1 LVLLKIIK
9 HCQENVPKIVTG
21 SLLGLDLDEK
31 LEVTNCFPFPSED
44 NAENDAYQIEMMK
57 SLRAVN
63 VDNNIVGWYQSALLG
78 SYLSQ
83 SVIDIQYE
91 FQKDIPKS
99 VVVVYDSYRTIS
111 LCRLSLKAYRLT
123 PQFMATYSKSLT
135 QQPQKN
141 VNDIFTELT
150 IKVHNSHLVQA
161 FLYELREHKSMRC
174 DFDRL
179 SLSSTPFVEKNLDLL
194 SSTIDEYSSEQNK
207 FQYYQRQVA
216 KQKLQQQQH
225 LTKTREENESR
236 IARGEQPNRD
246 EDLSKNSLWKP
257 IPKPSRLESNLLG
270 ERIQLYTQQIMS
282 TANYSFNQMYLIESL
297 HKQT

>member
-1 LVLLKIIK
+1 
-9 HCQENVPKIVTG
+9 
-21 SLLGLDLDEK
+21 
-31 LEVTNCFPFPSED
+31 
-44 NAENDAYQIEMMK
+44 
-57 SLRAVN
+57 
-63 VDNNIVGWYQSALLG
+63 
-78 SYLSQ
+78 
-83 SVIDIQYE
+83 
-91 FQKDIPKS
+91 
-99 VVVVYDSYRTIS
+99 
-111 LCRLSLKAYRLT
+111 
-123 PQFMATYSKSLT
+123 
-135 QQPQKN
+135 
-141 VNDIFTELT
+141 
-150 IKVHNSHLVQA
+150 
-161 FLYELREHKSMRC
+161 
-174 DFDRL
+174 
-179 SLSSTPFVEKNLDLL
+179 LDLL